1 MVVRA
6 PHPLDAA
13 RGVSGCAVVS
23 AAAGGSFG
31 WLRAS
36 GALMAAAGVALG
48 AWAAHGAAEPVR
60 VLAQTAAVH
69 AFGHGVALAALAR
82 GPLSRLARAA
92 LVLLLAGSVL
102 FAGSL
107 AWKAMAGGSSAAAPF
122 GGVMVLLGW
131 LLYAVSALRD

>member
-1 MVVRA
+1 MVFRA
-6 PHPLDAA
+6 PHPPDAA
-13 RGVSGCAVVS
+13 RCVPLPAAVSGT
-23 AAAGGSFG
+23 AGGSDG

-36 GALMAAAGVALG
+36 GALLAAAGVALG

-60 VLAQTAAVH
+60 VMAQTAAVH

-82 GPLSRLARAA
+82 APLSRLALAA

-102 FAGSL
+102 FAGTL

-122 GGVMVLLGW
+122 GGALVLLGW
-131 LLYAVSALRD
+131 LLYAASALRD

>member
-1 MVVRA
+1 MQG
-6 PHPLDAA
+6 L
-13 RGVSGCAVVS
+13 
-23 AAAGGSFG
+23 
-31 WLRAS
+31 
-36 GALMAAAGVALG
+36 ALCLLL
-48 AWAAHGAAEPVR
+48 
-60 VLAQTAAVH
+60 LAQTAAVH

-92 LVLLLAGSVL
+92 LVLLLTGSVL

-131 LLYAVSALRD
+131 LLYAASALRD